1 MPFKLFH
8 QLELWLAQWSLELW
22 LKQRSGVTRFCIVMV
37 LTLLVAWLDLATP
50 PYINVTGYY
59 LLPIFLAVWFCRPVQ
74 ATVVVVICDVIN
86 VYTNHLAFPADVAEA
101 HEALSD
107 ISVLVVFVTFAALFY
122 FLKGTVDRLR
132 DESRTDL
139 LTGLNN
145 RRSFLEVLE
154 MENLRMKRFGQ
165 ALTLVAIDVDNFK
178 SINDT
183 QGHQRGDALL
193 VALGDCLKRT
203 MRDVDCVARLG
214 GDEFSIVL
222 PRTSL
227 EEAERVLGR
236 LQGALRTVV
245 KSFSDQVSASI
256 GAVVVSDKL
265 QLSVSELLEKA
276 DSVMYSVKH
285 KTKDDL
291 VIMSLA

>member
-1 MPFKLFH
+1 MPLQLFH
-8 QLELWLAQWSLELW
+8 ELELWLRQWSLELW
-22 LKQRSGVTRFCIVMV
+22 LRRRSGVTRFCIVIA

-50 PYINVTGYY
+50 PYINITGYY
-59 LLPIFLAVWFCRPVQ
+59 LLPIFLAVWFCRPAQ
-74 ATVVVVICDVIN
+74 ATAVVVICDVIN
-86 VYTNHLAFPADVAEA
+86 VYTNHLAFPGNVVGA

-122 FLKGTVDRLR
+122 LLKSTVDRLR

-154 MENLRMKRFGQ
+154 MENLRMRRFGQ
-165 ALTLVAIDVDNFK
+165 ALTLVAIDIDNFK

-227 EEAERVLGR
+227 EEAEHVLGR
-236 LQGALRTVV
+236 LQRALRTVV
-245 KSFSDQVSASI
+245 KSFSEQVSASI

-276 DSVMYSVKH
+276 DAVMYSVKN
-285 KTKDDL
+285 KAKDDL
-291 VIMSLA
+291 VISSLA

>member
-1 MPFKLFH
+1 MPLKLFH
-8 QLELWLAQWSLELW
+8 ELELWLRQWSLELW
-22 LKQRSGVTRFCIVMV
+22 LQQRSDITRFCIVIT

-50 PYINVTGYY
+50 FYINITGYY
-59 LLPIFLAVWFCRPVQ
+59 LLPIFLAVWFCRPTQ

-86 VYTNHLAFPADVAEA
+86 VYTNHLAFPDDVVGA

-122 FLKGTVDRLR
+122 LLKNTVDRLSN
-132 DESRTDL
+132 ESRTDL

-145 RRSFLEVLE
+145 RRCFLEVLE
-154 MENLRMKRFGQ
+154 MENLRMQRFGQ

-178 SINDT
+178 CINDT
-183 QGHQRGDALL
+183 QGHHRGDALL

-222 PRTSL
+222 PRTNF
-227 EEAERVLGR
+227 EEAAHVLER
-236 LQGALRTVV
+236 LQRELRTVV

-276 DSVMYSVKH
+276 DAVMYSVKN
-285 KTKDDL
+285 KSKDDL
-291 VIMSLA
+291 VITSLA